1 MVFGTSVL
9 LLLIGRVSVKQIAI
23 VCLAG
28 GLLVAGVVFLGP
40 RRGVYK
46 ARVNSFLHPELAHS
60 DDTYKIDQAKIA
72 IATWGHFD
80 KGPGNS
86 TLRNFRPSHYAD
98 FIYEV
103 IIADYG
109 MLIGGGGIIVVS
121 I

>member
-60 DDTYKIDQAKIA
+60 DDTYQIDQAKLA
-72 IATWGHFD
+72 IATVVTFGKGH
-80 KGPGNS
+80 GNS
-86 TLRNFRPSHYAD
+86 KQRNFLPSTSAV
-98 FIYEV
+98 FIY
-103 IIADYG
+103 
-109 MLIGGGGIIVVS
+109 
-121 I
+121 